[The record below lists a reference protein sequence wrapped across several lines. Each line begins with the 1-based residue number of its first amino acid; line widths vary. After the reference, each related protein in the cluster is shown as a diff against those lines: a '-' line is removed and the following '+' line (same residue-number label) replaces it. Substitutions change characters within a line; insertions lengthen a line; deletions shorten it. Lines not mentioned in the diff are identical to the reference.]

1 MKEKIL
7 NLAPNYDCII
17 MCAAVS
23 DYRSQNLAKEKTKQD
38 SWQLS
43 LKKTTDILA
52 ELGKNKKKGQLLAA
66 ESNAIDIYAKEKLKE
81 KNIDLIFAN
90 KIGSKDSGFESDNS
104 EYQIFS
110 RQENTELKKR
120 TKKEAAL
127 ELVLWIEKLFKDKNK
142 PER

>member
-1 MKEKIL
+1 M
-7 NLAPNYDCII
+7 
-17 MCAAVS
+17 
-23 DYRSQNLAKEKTKQD
+23 
-38 SWQLS
+38 
-43 LKKTTDILA
+43 
-52 ELGKNKKKGQLLAA
+52 GFAA

-81 KNIDLIFAN
+81 KNIDLIFDN

-127 ELVLWIEKLFKDKNK
+127 ELVLCFLSLWLVFYL
-142 PER
+142 

>member
-1 MKEKIL
+1 M
-7 NLAPNYDCII
+7 
-17 MCAAVS
+17 
-23 DYRSQNLAKEKTKQD
+23 
-38 SWQLS
+38 
-43 LKKTTDILA
+43 
-52 ELGKNKKKGQLLAA
+52 GFAA
-66 ESNAIDIYAKEKLKE
+66 ESNAIDIYAKEKPKE

-127 ELVLWIEKLFKDKNK
+127 ELSCVFYLSGLFLSLNSFSIHKTSSKAASFLVLFFSSVFSCRLKI
-142 PER
+142 

>member
-1 MKEKIL
+1 MFGFFF
-7 NLAPNYDCII
+7 
-17 MCAAVS
+17 
-23 DYRSQNLAKEKTKQD
+23 

-52 ELGKNKKKGQLLAA
+52 ELGKNKKKGQLLVGFAA

-110 RQENTELKKR
+110 RQENTELKKKHQKGSGFR
-120 TKKEAAL
+120 TC
-127 ELVLWIEKLFKDKNK
+127 LVD
-142 PER
+142 